1 MTSETRYYEDVD
13 VGDDIGPIER
23 AIDHGQVV
31 EFVKAWTNDTKP
43 TRFNDPETAMKE
55 GLAGPIV
62 PGVMTMAFISRLL
75 TEWAPGVSLNTLDV
89 VFRQLVQH
97 DVVHTLSGIV
107 TDKGM
112 IEGRSEVQCD
122 VFLADPEGTRLI
134 IGKAILE
141 LPSREG

>member
-43 TRFNDPETAMKE
+43 TRFNDPETAANE

-62 PGVMTMAFISRLL
+62 PGMMTMAFISRLL
-75 TEWAPGVSLNTLDV
+75 TD
-89 VFRQLVQH
+89 
-97 DVVHTLSGIV
+97 
-107 TDKGM
+107 
-112 IEGRSEVQCD
+112 
-122 VFLADPEGTRLI
+122 
-134 IGKAILE
+134 
-141 LPSREG
+141 